1 MRTKISKLRSP
12 LWRTAVLAITSVL
25 LVTSGGCGHDSPDTD
40 ITPSTDKGGTSVC
53 ISTSTAE
60 TTTTSSMAV
69 TTLQTTSVTATEETT
84 TTVMT
89 TMTSTPEMATSPI
102 TQTETERDFE
112 CEEQI
117 TSIPVSEAERMALVN
132 CVAHEYGSDWVSV
145 YDKAC
150 VVATVMNR
158 VYSSQFPDTVLEV
171 LSQPGQFADSESY
184 SYLGMYSYQVTNSC
198 VEAVDY
204 YFSHSDEFGS
214 YLYFEGNGTVNIF
227 Y

>member
-25 LVTSGGCGHDSPDTD
+25 LVAFGGCGHDSSDTD
-40 ITPSTDKGGTSVC
+40 ITPSTDTGGTSVC

-60 TTTTSSMAV
+60 TTAISSMTV
-69 TTLQTTSVTATEETT
+69 TTLQTTSVTTTVETM
-84 TTVMT
+84 TTVMI
-89 TMTSTPEMATSPI
+89 TMTSTPEMATSSI
-102 TQTETERDFE
+102 TQTETESDFE
-112 CEEQI
+112 YEEQI

-171 LSQPGQFADSESY
+171 LAQPGQFADSESY
-184 SYLGMYSYQVTNSC
+184 AYLGMYSYQVTDSC

-214 YLYFEGNGTVNIF
+214 YLYFEGNGTTNIF

>member
-25 LVTSGGCGHDSPDTD
+25 LVAFGGCGHDSPDTD
-40 ITPSTDKGGTSVC
+40 ITPSTDTGGTSVC
-53 ISTSTAE
+53 ISTSMTE
-60 TTTTSSMAV
+60 TTTTSSMTV
-69 TTLQTTSVTATEETT
+69 TTLQTTSVTTTAETT

-89 TMTSTPEMATSPI
+89 TMTSTPEMATSSI
-102 TQTETERDFE
+102 TQIETESNFE
-112 CEEQI
+112 YEEQI
-117 TSIPVSEAERMALVN
+117 TSIPVSEAERIALVN

-158 VYSSQFPDTVLEV
+158 VYSTQFPDTVLEV
-171 LSQPGQFADSESY
+171 LTQPGQFADSESY
-184 SYLGMYSYQVTNSC
+184 VYLGAYSYQVTDSC
-198 VEAVDY
+198 VEAVNY

-214 YLYFEGNGTVNIF
+214 YLYFEGNGTTNIF

>member
-25 LVTSGGCGHDSPDTD
+25 LVVSGGCGHDSPDTGT
-40 ITPSTDKGGTSVC
+40 TPSTDTGGASVC
-53 ISTSTAE
+53 ISTSMTE
-60 TTTTSSMAV
+60 TTTTSSMTV
-69 TTLQTTSVTATEETT
+69 TTLQTTSVTETT

-89 TMTSTPEMATSPI
+89 TMTSTPEMATSSI
-102 TQTETERDFE
+102 TQTDTESDFE
-112 CEEQI
+112 YEEQI
-117 TSIPVSEAERMALVN
+117 ASIPVSEAERIALVN

-145 YDKAC
+145 YDKGC

-158 VYSSQFPDTVLEV
+158 VYSAQFPDTVLGV
-171 LSQPGQFADSESY
+171 LTQPGQFADSESY
-184 SYLGMYSYQVTNSC
+184 VYLGAYSYQVTDSC

-214 YLYFEGNGTVNIF
+214 YLYFEGNGTTNIF

>member
-12 LWRTAVLAITSVL
+12 LWRTAILAITSVL
-25 LVTSGGCGHDSPDTD
+25 LVASVGCGHDSPDTD
-40 ITPSTDKGGTSVC
+40 ITPSTDTGGTSVC

-60 TTTTSSMAV
+60 TTTTSSMTA
-69 TTLQTTSVTATEETT
+69 TTLQTTSVTTATETT
-84 TTVMT
+84 TTVAT
-89 TMTSTPEMATSPI
+89 TMTSTPEMITPAI
-102 TQTETERDFE
+102 TQIETESDFE
-112 CEEQI
+112 YEEQI
-117 TSIPVSEAERMALVN
+117 TSIPVSEAERIALVN

-158 VYSSQFPDTVLEV
+158 VYSTQFPDTVLEV
-171 LSQPGQFADSESY
+171 LTQPGQFADSESY
-184 SYLGMYSYQVTNSC
+184 AYLGVYSYQVTDSC